1 MTMTDF
7 IADDLIARTRAGS
20 PPDDLTLQGI
30 ADLYGV
36 SLTPAR
42 QAVARLVEERFLLK
56 GTNGRLEINRRKVG
70 RGKPSKPARPECP
83 QDLHYRV
90 LDWVVSQS
98 FSGET
103 PYLRESTAAEALD
116 LGRGTVREAFSRL
129 DGSTLEHVPRHG
141 WRVRPFR
148 HEDLEHFLRAREA
161 LELVVLDEA
170 WPHLEDAELRR
181 MLDGNVVPK
190 SKGARIKID
199 NGLHAYLI
207 ERSGNLYVKDFFSR
221 HLPYF
226 EMIFAWE
233 SFDRAAAT
241 EAAEQHREILKAL
254 LARDRKKARAALS
267 HHSRTNHPVLN
278 RIGVRAK

>member
-1 MTMTDF
+1 MADF

-36 SLTPAR
+36 SLTPVR
-42 QAVARLVEERFLLK
+42 QAVARLIEVRFVLK
-56 GTNGRLEINRRKVG
+56 AENGRLEINRRKVG
-70 RGKPSKPARPECP
+70 RGKASKPARPECP
-83 QDLHYRV
+83 QDVHHRV

-98 FSGET
+98 FSGDT
-103 PYLRESTAAEALD
+103 DYLRESAAAEALG
-116 LGRGTVREAFSRL
+116 LGRGTVRETFSRL
-129 DGSTLEHVPRHG
+129 EGSTLEHVPRRG

-148 HEDLEHFLRAREA
+148 HEDLQHFLRAREA

-170 WPHLEDAELRR
+170 WLHLEDAELQR

-190 SKGARIKID
+190 AKGERIKID

-207 ERSGNLYVKDFFSR
+207 EKSGNSYVKDFFAR

-226 EMIFAWE
+226 DMIFAWE
-233 SFDRAAAT
+233 SFDRAAAA
-241 EAAEQHREILKAL
+241 EAAEQHRQILKAL
-254 LARDRKKARAALS
+254 LARDRKKARATLR
-267 HHSRTNHPVLN
+267 HHIRTNHPVLN
-278 RIGVRAK
+278 RIQAGAT